1 MKKIIA
7 IALVLTMAL
16 MLFSCGKAP
25 EEAAVTVR
33 MAALKGPTGMGISKL
48 MADNDD
54 GKTKNKYEFTI
65 AAAPTEVSA
74 AVIGGKTDFAAMP
87 VNLASVLINKGADIS
102 LVAVNT
108 LGVLYVLEN
117 GNEITDISSIRGKT
131 IYSTGAGA
139 TPQYVLEYVLK
150 KNGIDPEK
158 DVTIEYLS
166 EHAELA
172 SKLAAGEV
180 SIGVLPEPNV
190 TSALLNKTGD
200 LRIALDITEEW
211 NKVSTSKLAQGC
223 IVVSNKFKNE
233 HPEAYKAVVSELS
246 ASVDYVTA
254 NADEASVLIEKYGI
268 IPKAAL
274 AKKALPN
281 CNICFIT
288 GDEAVK
294 CMQDMLG
301 VLFEANP
308 TSVGGMLPSD
318 FFYKN

>member
-1 MKKIIA
+1 MKKIF
-7 IALVLTMAL
+7 ALLLAL
-16 MLFSCGKAP
+16 AMVFAFFSCGKVQ
-25 EEAAVTVR
+25 EEAVTVR
-33 MAALKGPTGMGISKL
+33 MIALKGPTGMGVSKL

-54 GKTKNKYEFTI
+54 GKTKNKYNFTI

-74 AVIGGKTDFAAMP
+74 AVIGEKVDFAAMP

-117 GNEITDISSIRGKT
+117 GNEVTDIASLKGKT

-139 TPQYVLEYVLK
+139 TPQYVLEYILE
-150 KNGIDPEK
+150 KNGIDPKK

-172 SKLAAGEV
+172 AKLAAGEV

-190 TSALLNKTGD
+190 TSALINGKGN
-200 LRIALDITEEW
+200 LRIALDITSEW
-211 NKVSTSKLAQGC
+211 DKVSTSKLAQGC
-223 IVVSNKFKNE
+223 IVVSNKFRRE
-233 HPEAYKAVVSELS
+233 HPEAYKAVVSELA
-246 ASVDYVTA
+246 ASVEYVNA
-254 NADEASVLIEKYGI
+254 NNEEASKLIEKYGI

-288 GDEAVK
+288 GNDANK
-294 CMQDMLG
+294 CMQDMLA

-308 TSVGGMLPSD
+308 ASVGGKLPADS
-318 FFYKN
+318 FYGK

>member
-1 MKKIIA
+1 MKRILSIV
-7 IALVLTMAL
+7 LVLAMAL
-16 MLFSCGKAP
+16 MLFACGKVQ
-25 EEAAVTVR
+25 EEEPVTVR

-48 MADNDD
+48 MADNDE

-74 AVIGGKTDFAAMP
+74 AVIGEKVDFAAMP

-117 GNEITDISSIRGKT
+117 GKEITDISSLRGKT

-211 NKVSTSKLAQGC
+211 DKVSTSKLAQGC
-223 IVVSNKFKNE
+223 IVVSNKFKTE
-233 HPEAYKAVVSELS
+233 HPEAYKAAVSELA
-246 ASVDYVTA
+246 ASVEYVTSD
-254 NADEASVLIEKYGI
+254 ADGASALIEKYGI

-288 GDEAVK
+288 GEEAVK
-294 CMQDMLG
+294 CMKDMLG

-308 TSVGGMLPSD
+308 SSVGGKLPSD
-318 FFYKN
+318 SFYGN

>member
-1 MKKIIA
+1 MKKIF
-7 IALVLTMAL
+7 ALLLAL
-16 MLFSCGKAP
+16 AMVFAFFSCGKVQ
-25 EEAAVTVR
+25 EEDPVTVH
-33 MAALKGPTGMGISKL
+33 MIALKGPTGMGVSKL

-54 GKTKNKYEFTI
+54 GKTKNKYDFTI

-74 AVIGGKTDFAAMP
+74 AVIGEKVDFAAMP

-117 GNEITDISSIRGKT
+117 GNEVTDIASLKGKT

-139 TPQYVLEYVLK
+139 TPQYVLEYVLE

-172 SKLAAGEV
+172 AKLAAGEV

-190 TSALLNKTGD
+190 TSALINKTGD
-200 LRIALDITEEW
+200 LRIALDITAEW
-211 NKVSTSKLAQGC
+211 DKVSTSKLAQGC
-223 IVVSNKFKNE
+223 IVVSNKFKSE
-233 HPEAYKAVVSELS
+233 HPEAYKAVVSELA
-246 ASVDYVTA
+246 ASVEYVNA
-254 NADEASVLIEKYGI
+254 NNEEASKLIEKYGI

-288 GDEAVK
+288 GDDANK
-294 CMQDMLG
+294 CMQDMLA

-308 TSVGGMLPSD
+308 SSVGGKLPTDS
-318 FFYKN
+318 FYGK

>member
-1 MKKIIA
+1 MKRILSIV
-7 IALVLTMAL
+7 LVLAMAL
-16 MLFSCGKAP
+16 MLFACGKVQ
-25 EEAAVTVR
+25 EEEPVTVR

-48 MADNDD
+48 MADNDE

-74 AVIGGKTDFAAMP
+74 AVIGEKVDFAAMP

-117 GNEITDISSIRGKT
+117 GNEITDISSLRGKT

-211 NKVSTSKLAQGC
+211 DKVSTSKLAQGC
-223 IVVSNKFKNE
+223 IVVSNKFKTE
-233 HPEAYKAVVSELS
+233 HPEAYKAAVSELA
-246 ASVDYVTA
+246 ASVEYVTSD
-254 NADEASVLIEKYGI
+254 ADGAAALIEKYGI

-288 GDEAVK
+288 GEEAVK
-294 CMQDMLG
+294 CMKDMLG

-308 TSVGGMLPSD
+308 SSVGGKLPSD
-318 FFYKN
+318 SFYGN

>member
-1 MKKIIA
+1 MKRILSIV
-7 IALVLTMAL
+7 LVLAMAL
-16 MLFSCGKAP
+16 MLFACGKVQ
-25 EEAAVTVR
+25 EEEPVTVR

-48 MADNDD
+48 MADNDE

-74 AVIGGKTDFAAMP
+74 AVIGEKVDFAAMP

-117 GNEITDISSIRGKT
+117 GNEITDISSLRGKT

-211 NKVSTSKLAQGC
+211 DKVSTSKLAQGC
-223 IVVSNKFKNE
+223 IVVSNKFKTE
-233 HPEAYKAVVSELS
+233 HPEAYKAAVSELA
-246 ASVDYVTA
+246 ASVEYVTSD
-254 NADEASVLIEKYGI
+254 ADGASALIEKYGI

-288 GDEAVK
+288 GEEAVK
-294 CMQDMLG
+294 CMKDMLG

-308 TSVGGMLPSD
+308 SSVGGKLPSD
-318 FFYKN
+318 SFYGN

>member
-1 MKKIIA
+1 MKRILSIV
-7 IALVLTMAL
+7 LVLAMAL
-16 MLFSCGKAP
+16 MLFACGKVQ
-25 EEAAVTVR
+25 EEEPVTVR

-48 MADNDD
+48 MADNDE

-74 AVIGGKTDFAAMP
+74 AVIGEKVDFAAMP

-117 GNEITDISSIRGKT
+117 GKEITDISSLRGKT

-166 EHAELA
+166 EHTELA

-211 NKVSTSKLAQGC
+211 DKVSTSKLAQGC
-223 IVVSNKFKNE
+223 IVVSNKFKTE
-233 HPEAYKAVVSELS
+233 HPEAYKAAVSELA
-246 ASVDYVTA
+246 ASVEYVTSD
-254 NADEASVLIEKYGI
+254 ADGASALIEKYGI

-288 GDEAVK
+288 GEEAVK
-294 CMQDMLG
+294 CMKDMLG

-308 TSVGGMLPSD
+308 SSVGGKLPSD
-318 FFYKN
+318 SFYGN

>member
-1 MKKIIA
+1 MYSPATERKS
-7 IALVLTMAL
+7 L
-16 MLFSCGKAP
+16 S
-25 EEAAVTVR
+25 
-33 MAALKGPTGMGISKL
+33 
-48 MADNDD
+48 
-54 GKTKNKYEFTI
+54 KNKYNFTI

-74 AVIGGKTDFAAMP
+74 AVIGEKVDFAAMP

-117 GNEITDISSIRGKT
+117 GNEVTDIASLKGKT

-139 TPQYVLEYVLK
+139 TPQYVLEYILE
-150 KNGIDPEK
+150 KNGIDPKK

-172 SKLAAGEV
+172 AKLAAGEV

-190 TSALLNKTGD
+190 TSALINGKGN
-200 LRIALDITEEW
+200 LRIALDITSEW
-211 NKVSTSKLAQGC
+211 DKVSTSKLAQGC
-223 IVVSNKFKNE
+223 IVVSNKFRRE
-233 HPEAYKAVVSELS
+233 HPEAYKAVVSELA
-246 ASVDYVTA
+246 ASVEYVNA
-254 NADEASVLIEKYGI
+254 NGEEASKLIEKYGI

-288 GDEAVK
+288 GDDANK
-294 CMQDMLG
+294 CMQDMLA

-308 TSVGGMLPSD
+308 ASVGGKLPADS
-318 FFYKN
+318 FYGK

>member
-117 GNEITDISSIRGKT
+117 GNEITDISSLRGKT

-246 ASVDYVTA
+246 ASVEYVTA

-308 TSVGGMLPSD
+308 TSVGGKLPSD
-318 FFYKN
+318 SFYKN

>member
-1 MKKIIA
+1 MKRILSIV
-7 IALVLTMAL
+7 LVLAMAL
-16 MLFSCGKAP
+16 MLFACGKVQ
-25 EEAAVTVR
+25 EEEPVTVR

-48 MADNDD
+48 MADNDE
-54 GKTKNKYEFTI
+54 GKTKNKYKFTI

-74 AVIGGKTDFAAMP
+74 AVIGEKVDFAAMP

-117 GNEITDISSIRGKT
+117 GKEITDISSLRGKT

-166 EHAELA
+166 EHTELA

-211 NKVSTSKLAQGC
+211 DKVSTSKLAQGC
-223 IVVSNKFKNE
+223 IVVSNKFKTE
-233 HPEAYKAVVSELS
+233 HPEAYKAAVSELA
-246 ASVDYVTA
+246 ASVEYVTSD
-254 NADEASVLIEKYGI
+254 ADGASALIEKYGI

-288 GDEAVK
+288 GEEAVK
-294 CMQDMLG
+294 CMKDMLG

-308 TSVGGMLPSD
+308 SSVGGKLPSD
-318 FFYKN
+318 SFYGN